1 MHGKTNAYTLKFLK
15 YSYHLNGISCP
26 HTFVNINTIQNYF
39 VLQSKLFSFSR
50 IQKKLKNETLGKTLI
65 QMT

>member
-50 IQKKLKNETLGKTLI
+50 IQKNIKK
-65 QMT
+65 